1 MHILAEG
8 EKQKV
13 HEIALG
19 ILSDIGVR
27 VDHSE
32 IFELL
37 CQIGGKGD
45 KGTSVV
51 RMNEEMVTKALASC
65 PKRVVLADLEGRVTE
80 IYAGAEPLFWGG
92 NALYFS
98 CGKKRELM
106 TEARFIEMVRLYDTL
121 ERVHAVVG
129 TSIGD
134 FPPQTRDFIGLRRMA
149 ANSGKHMRPVIF
161 TPAGAQVIIEM
172 CQTILEMERFKGGG
186 LAQLPIVSFGF
197 TIVSPLHWTN
207 LALEVFQKTSGFG
220 IPVMVNSEVIA
231 GTTAPVTLPGALCLA
246 VAEVMSGI
254 VIVQA
259 LEKGRPVVFNAGF
272 PHVFDMRTAETL
284 TGSSENGLLQGA
296 GDQMAG
302 HYGLPSASWMST
314 ESILPDGQA
323 SFEKLLTGLQH
334 ACSGANLIWGIG
346 NLESTLTIC
355 LEQAVIDNEIAASI
369 LRSIRGLD
377 FSEDRLAFPLI
388 KEMGHRSDY
397 LSCDHT
403 FKYFKEE
410 LLFTNLWNRERRENW
425 EEKGSLDL
433 AARASQIVR
442 ERLSREG
449 RCLIDDTTRK
459 SLETTEKKW
468 MEKLGS

>member
-13 HEIALG
+13 HETALA
-19 ILSDIGVR
+19 ILNDIGVK
-27 VDHSE
+27 VDHPG
-32 IFELL
+32 IFDLL

-51 RMNEEMVTKALASC
+51 RISEEMVTNALDSC
-65 PKRVVLADLEGRVTE
+65 PKRVALADLKGRVTE
-80 IYAGAEPLFWGG
+80 IHNGAQPLFWGG

-98 CGKKRELM
+98 RDKKREPM

-121 ERVHAVVG
+121 ENVHAVVG

-134 FPPQTRDFIGLRRMA
+134 FPPQTRDFVA
-149 ANSGKHMRPVIF
+149 ENSGKHMRPVIF
-161 TPAGAQVIIEM
+161 TPTGAQVIVEM
-172 CQTILEMERFKGGG
+172 CQTILEMERFQGAS
-186 LAQLPIVSFGF
+186 LAQLPMVSFGF

-231 GTTAPVTLPGALCLA
+231 GTTAPVTLSGALCLA

-254 VIVQA
+254 VIVEA

-272 PHVFDMRTAETL
+272 PHVFDMQTAETL

-296 GDQMAG
+296 GDQMAA

-314 ESILPDGQA
+314 ESMVPDGQA
-323 SFEKLLTGLQH
+323 CLEKVLTGLQH
-334 ACSGANLIWGIG
+334 AYSGANLIWGIG
-346 NLESTLTIC
+346 NLESTLTIS

-369 LRSIRGLD
+369 LRTIRGLD

-388 KEMGHRSDY
+388 KEMGHRSEY
-397 LSCDHT
+397 LSSDHT
-403 FKYFKEE
+403 FTYFKDE
-410 LLFTNLWNRERRENW
+410 LLFSNLWNRERWENW
-425 EEKGSLDL
+425 EEKGALDL
-433 AARASQIVR
+433 AERASRSVQ
-442 ERLSREG
+442 ERLSRRRES
-449 RCLIDDTTRK
+449 LIDDTTRRR
-459 SLETTEKKW
+459 LQTIERRW
-468 MEKLGS
+468 IQKLGS

>member
-13 HEIALG
+13 HEIALA
-19 ILSDIGVR
+19 ILNDIGVKI
-27 VDHSE
+27 DHPE

-51 RMNEEMVTKALASC
+51 RMSEDMVARALASC
-65 PKRVVLADLEGRVTE
+65 PKKVAFADLEGGITE
-80 IYAGAEPLFWGG
+80 VYSGAQPLFWGG

-98 CGKKRELM
+98 RGKKREVM
-106 TEARFIEMVRLYDTL
+106 SEARFIEMVRLYDTL
-121 ERVHAVVG
+121 ENAHAIVG

-134 FPPQTRDFIGLRRMA
+134 FPPQTRDFVGLRRLA
-149 ANSGKHMRPVIF
+149 ENSGKHMRPVIF

-172 CQTILEMERFKGGG
+172 CQTILEMERYQGAN
-186 LAQLPIVSFGF
+186 LAQLPIASFGF

-254 VIVQA
+254 VIVEA

-272 PHVFDMRTAETL
+272 PHVFDMQTAETL

-296 GDQMAG
+296 GDQMAA

-314 ESILPDGQA
+314 ESMVPDGQA
-323 SFEKLLTGLQH
+323 CLEKVLTGLQH
-334 ACSGANLIWGIG
+334 AYSGANLIWGIG
-346 NLESTLTIC
+346 NLESTLTIS

-369 LRSIRGLD
+369 LRTIKGLD
-377 FSEDRLAFPLI
+377 FSEDKLAFPLI

-397 LSCDHT
+397 LSSDHT

-410 LLFTNLWNRERRENW
+410 LLFSNLWNRERRENW
-425 EEKGSLDL
+425 EEKGALDL
-433 AARASQIVR
+433 AERASRSVQ
-442 ERLSREG
+442 ERLSRKRES
-449 RCLIDDTTRK
+449 LIDDTTR
-459 SLETTEKKW
+459 EKLQGIERRW
-468 MEKLGS
+468 IQKLGS

>member
-1 MHILAEG
+1 MHILVEG

-13 HEIALG
+13 HEMALA
-19 ILSDIGVR
+19 ILNDIGVR
-27 VDHSE
+27 VDHPE
-32 IFELL
+32 IFDLL

-51 RMNEEMVTKALASC
+51 RMSQEMVTEALASC
-65 PKRVVLADLEGRVTE
+65 PKTVALADLEGRITE
-80 IYAGAEPLFWGG
+80 IYSGAQPLFWGG

-98 CGKKRELM
+98 RGKKREVM
-106 TEARFIEMVRLYDTL
+106 TESRFIEMVRLYETL
-121 ERVHAVVG
+121 EHLHAVVG

-149 ANSGKHMRPVIF
+149 ENTGKHMRPVIF
-161 TPAGAQVIIEM
+161 TPTGAQVIIEM
-172 CQTILEMERFKGGG
+172 CQTILEMERFKGAD
-186 LAQLPIVSFGF
+186 LAQAPIVSFGF

-254 VIVQA
+254 IIVQA

-314 ESILPDGQA
+314 ESMVSDGQA
-323 SFEKLLTGLQH
+323 CFEKLLTGLQH

-346 NLESTLTIC
+346 NLESTLTIS

-369 LRSIRGLD
+369 LRTVQGLD
-377 FSEDRLAFPLI
+377 FSEEKLALPFI

-397 LSCDHT
+397 LSSDHT

-410 LLFTNLWNRERRENW
+410 LLFSHLWNRERRESW
-425 EEKGSLDL
+425 EERGALDL
-433 AARASQIVR
+433 AERASHMVQ
-442 ERLSREG
+442 ERLSRKG
-449 RCLIDDTTRK
+449 RSLIDEATRGK
-459 SLETTEKKW
+459 LEALEEKW
-468 MEKLGS
+468 MERLGS

>member
-1 MHILAEG
+1 MHVLTKG
-8 EKQKV
+8 ERQKV
-13 HEIALG
+13 HEIALAILNDVGAKIDHPG
-19 ILSDIGVR
+19 IFD
-27 VDHSE
+27 
-32 IFELL
+32 LL

-51 RMNEEMVTKALASC
+51 RISEEMVANALASC
-65 PKRVVLADLEGRVTE
+65 PKKVGLADLEGRVTE
-80 IYAGAEPLFWGG
+80 IHSGAQPLFWGG

-98 CGKKRELM
+98 RGKKPEPM

-121 ERVHAVVG
+121 ENVHAIVG

-134 FPPQTRDFIGLRRMA
+134 FPPQTRDFVGLRRLA
-149 ANSGKHMRPVIF
+149 ENSGKHMRPVIF
-161 TPAGAQVIIEM
+161 TPTGAQVIIEM
-172 CQTILEMERFKGGG
+172 CQTILEMERFQGAN

-197 TIVSPLHWTN
+197 TIVSPLHWTT

-231 GTTAPVTLPGALCLA
+231 GTTAPVTLPGALSLA

-254 VIVQA
+254 VIVEA

-272 PHVFDMRTAETL
+272 PHVFDMQTAETL

-296 GDQMAG
+296 GDQMAS

-314 ESILPDGQA
+314 ESMVPDGQA
-323 SFEKLLTGLQH
+323 CFEKLLTGLQH
-334 ACSGANLIWGIG
+334 AYGGANLIWGIG

-369 LRSIRGLD
+369 LRTIKGLE
-377 FSEDRLAFPLI
+377 FSEDRLAYDLI

-397 LSCDHT
+397 LSSDHT

-410 LLFTNLWNRERRENW
+410 LLFSNLWNRERRESW
-425 EEKGSLDL
+425 EEKGALDL
-433 AARASQIVR
+433 AERASRIVQD
-442 ERLSREG
+442 RLSRKS
-449 RCLIDDTTRK
+449 RSLIDDATRGK
-459 SLETTEKKW
+459 LEALEKKW
-468 MEKLGS
+468 MDRLGS